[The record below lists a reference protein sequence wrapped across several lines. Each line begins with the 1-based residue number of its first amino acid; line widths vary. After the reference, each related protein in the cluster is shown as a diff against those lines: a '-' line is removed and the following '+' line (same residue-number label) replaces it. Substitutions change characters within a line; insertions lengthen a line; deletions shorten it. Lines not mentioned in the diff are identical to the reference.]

1 MRSIPPRIRAA
12 VMVCLLFL
20 LTPAARAVGRLADVS
35 IYDRTAGCVL
45 PVYRHQGRN
54 YVVGRAG
61 HEFQVTLRNP
71 SGGDLLTVLSVD
83 GVNAVSGET
92 AAWDQTGYVIDAG
105 RDAGIQ
111 GWRKSRQEV
120 AAFYFTRLPD
130 AYASRTGRP
139 ANVGVIGVAV
149 FQRKPPPMPYSYEMP
164 GAPGPTANGLARP
177 QTGEARQ
184 KERPEAAAGS
194 ADASRSDQ
202 AERLGTG
209 HGRREYSSVSVTDF
223 ERATAAPAEVIA
235 IHYDSYRNLV
245 AMGVIPAAPVALNP
259 FPGAPGF
266 VPDPPR

>member
-1 MRSIPPRIRAA
+1 MRSVPPRIRAA
-12 VMVCLLFL
+12 VMVCLSFL
-20 LTPAARAVGRLADVS
+20 LAPAARAIGRLADVT
-35 IYDRTAGCVL
+35 IYDRTAACVL

-61 HEFQVTLRNP
+61 HEFQVTLRNQ

-92 AAWDQTGYVIDAG
+92 AAWDQSGYVIDAG

-149 FQRKPPPMPYSYEMP
+149 FPMTPAVESKYSP
-164 GAPGPTANGLARP
+164 G
-177 QTGEARQ
+177 
-184 KERPEAAAGS
+184 
-194 ADASRSDQ
+194 
-202 AERLGTG
+202 
-209 HGRREYSSVSVTDF
+209 
-223 ERATAAPAEVIA
+223 
-235 IHYDSYRNLV
+235 
-245 AMGVIPAAPVALNP
+245 
-259 FPGAPGF
+259 
-266 VPDPPR
+266 